1 MHGILDEEADIA
13 IALPLPQPVL
23 PKSPLIRT
31 SPGRSIAVPTQLH
44 ALSRT
49 HNNTSP
55 LDRPYACITAPLGTY
70 ERHIYNSFAP
80 MTCLGCNCT
89 ASSSSPAPSPPPT
102 SSSLCSVTPKTATHL
117 AHQHPTTPPPSSSDG
132 SNHRIQYQ
140 HRPGSS
146 HRAPQPPSAAQPAV
160 LLDPSQ
166 FIRPSRLVRILAPTT
181 KPTPATAIP
190 TEKDGNTFKIVA
202 HCPKHSSA
210 LEKSQ
215 CCFDSHPPAVWS
227 CRGGAA
233 EEGEA
238 AATSTWAPRPSRRCF
253 SIAITLCII
262 VFVIVVTL
270 AVVWTLVIQ
279 KEK

>member
-1 MHGILDEEADIA
+1 M
-13 IALPLPQPVL
+13 
-23 PKSPLIRT
+23 
-31 SPGRSIAVPTQLH
+31 
-44 ALSRT
+44 
-49 HNNTSP
+49 
-55 LDRPYACITAPLGTY
+55 
-70 ERHIYNSFAP
+70 
-80 MTCLGCNCT
+80 
-89 ASSSSPAPSPPPT
+89 
-102 SSSLCSVTPKTATHL
+102 
-117 AHQHPTTPPPSSSDG
+117 
-132 SNHRIQYQ
+132 QYH

-146 HRAPQPPSAAQPAV
+146 HRAPQPPAA

-166 FIRPSRLVRILAPTT
+166 FIRPSRLVRILAPT
-181 KPTPATAIP
+181 KPTPATAVP
-190 TEKDGNTFKIVA
+190 AEKDSNAFKIVA
-202 HCPKHSSA
+202 HCPRHSST

-233 EEGEA
+233 EEGGEA

-262 VFVIVVTL
+262 IFIIVVTL